1 MSDESAAVLAPPLNV
16 FDYERLAKARM
27 PGPLWDFVSAGAD
40 DEVTLSENRRAFER
54 VMIRPRMLVDVER
67 VDMTTTLLGDAGGLR
82 PALAKYGI
90 TFTLFEE
97 SEVFGNVTGGYKR
110 GADYDGVTTPTV
122 MLDTSKAFGWEGGT
136 INVSAWNIRGRSIS
150 TDNLLKKGLILSERT
165 TATICARIE
174 AIRINEEQAVLT
186 RTFSDGALDRVA

>member
-1 MSDESAAVLAPPLNV
+1 MLFADKRLLA
-16 FDYERLAKARM
+16 
-27 PGPLWDFVSAGAD
+27 G
-40 DEVTLSENRRAFER
+40 NRRCGARCKRAAHETGAALGTLLLLGTSAWADSATLPAPAPTFSFADLFAPSR
-54 VMIRPRMLVDVER
+54 
-67 VDMTTTLLGDAGGLR
+67 TTLLGDAGGLR

-136 INVSAWNIRGRSIS
+136 FEVSGFQIHGSNSQCQESRCSAIG
-150 TDNLLKKGLILSERT
+150 ERP
-165 TATICARIE
+165 
-174 AIRINEEQAVLT
+174 
-186 RTFSDGALDRVA
+186 